1 MIMYV
6 LGRCRVDGWVSS
18 LENVRKEQYLAVRGG
33 SVNLPSTNN
42 YFLNRMYTRGQ
53 LFPFHPWQLH
63 MSPVIPE
70 RKFTV
75 QMQLCG
81 AA

>member
-42 YFLNRMYTRGQ
+42 NF
-53 LFPFHPWQLH
+53 
-63 MSPVIPE
+63 
-70 RKFTV
+70 
-75 QMQLCG
+75 
-81 AA
+81 